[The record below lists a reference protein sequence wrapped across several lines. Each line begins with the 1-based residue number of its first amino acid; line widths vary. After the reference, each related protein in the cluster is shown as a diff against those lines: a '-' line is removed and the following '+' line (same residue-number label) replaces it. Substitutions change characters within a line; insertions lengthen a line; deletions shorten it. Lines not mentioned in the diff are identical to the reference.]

1 MNQSTQIL
9 VIGGGPAGSTTATL
23 LAREGFDVT
32 LVEREVFPRYHIGE
46 SLLPSCLEILD
57 MTGAR
62 EKIEAHGFQR
72 KGGGYFSWGTDS
84 WVLDF
89 APLRY
94 PYSFQVVRS
103 EFDQLMLEHAKSQG
117 VKVFEGTT
125 IRSLSFDGDRPRS
138 ATWSRDDRTIVGAGL
153 VPALDAAPSAPLA
166 PALGEKSLNEKPLN
180 EKPLGEN
187 PLGEKSLN
195 EKPLG
200 EISFDYLVDASGRAG
215 VVAMRY
221 LKNRHY
227 HNAFQNVAIWGYWE
241 GTGRMSFAPEGAIA
255 NGSVPDG
262 WLWAIPL
269 HNGTMSVGLVLHKTT
284 FKEKKQHV
292 DSLEQIYLEA
302 IDSCPLIA
310 DLVKPGKLVTN
321 LKIEQD
327 YSYIADK
334 VTGPGYFL
342 VGDAACFIDP
352 LLSTGIHL
360 ATHSAMLCAAS
371 IASTLRGEITEQQ
384 STAFF
389 EQSYRQ
395 TYLRLM
401 AVVSGMYQ
409 QYDGKETY
417 FWQAQQLTHH
427 DYDDSNAM
435 MEAWLYV
442 VSGMQDVKDREK
454 PRRELEV
461 TEPIAVSD
469 KSVALYNLYNNVFF
483 GTSMSPERASQGLYV
498 TTRPHLGLAFVEK
511 DSSTLA

>member
-72 KGGGYFSWGTDS
+72 KGGGYFSWGSDS

-117 VKVFEGTT
+117 VKVFEGTE
-125 IRSLSFDGDRPRS
+125 IRSLSFDGDRPRT
-138 ATWSRDDRTIVGAGL
+138 ATWSR
-153 VPALDAAPSAPLA
+153 LDGGNAS
-166 PALGEKSLNEKPLN
+166 
-180 EKPLGEN
+180 
-187 PLGEKSLN
+187 
-195 EKPLG
+195 G

-215 VVAMRY
+215 VMAMRY

-284 FKEKKQHV
+284 FKEKRQHL
-292 DSLEQIYLEA
+292 DSLEQIYFEA

-321 LKIEQD
+321 LRTEQD

-334 VTGPGYFL
+334 VTGPGYCL

-360 ATHSAMLCAAS
+360 ATHSAMLGAAS
-371 IASTLRGEITEQQ
+371 IASTLRGEVTEQQ
-384 STAFF
+384 AMAFF

-401 AVVSGMYQ
+401 AIVSGMYQ

-417 FWQAQQLTHH
+417 FWQAQQLTHN
-427 DYDDSNAM
+427 DYNDSNAM

-442 VSGMQDVKDREK
+442 VSGMEDVKDREN
-454 PRRELEV
+454 PRRELQV
-461 TEPIAVSD
+461 TEPVAVSD
-469 KSVALYNLYNNVFF
+469 KAVALYNLYNNVFF
-483 GTSMSPERASQGLYV
+483 GTSMSPGRASQGLFV
-498 TTRPHLGLAFVEK
+498 TTRPHLGLAFVNK
-511 DSSTLA
+511 DSSIMA

>member
-1 MNQSTQIL
+1 
-9 VIGGGPAGSTTATL
+9 
-23 LAREGFDVT
+23 
-32 LVEREVFPRYHIGE
+32 
-46 SLLPSCLEILD
+46 

-62 EKIEAHGFQR
+62 EKIEAYGFQR

-117 VKVFEGTT
+117 VKVFEGTE

-138 ATWSRDDRTIVGAGL
+138 ATWSQVVGGS
-153 VPALDAAPSAPLA
+153 DT
-166 PALGEKSLNEKPLN
+166 
-180 EKPLGEN
+180 
-187 PLGEKSLN
+187 
-195 EKPLG
+195 G

-215 VVAMRY
+215 VIAMHY
-221 LKNRHY
+221 LKNRRY
-227 HNAFQNVAIWGYWE
+227 HNAFQNVAIWGYWT

-255 NGSVPDG
+255 NGAVPDG
-262 WLWAIPL
+262 WLWGIPL

-284 FKEKKQHV
+284 FKEKRQQF

-321 LKIEQD
+321 MRTEQD
-327 YSYIADK
+327 YSYIASS

-352 LLSTGIHL
+352 LLSTGVHL
-360 ATHSAMLCAAS
+360 ATHSAMLGAAS
-371 IASTLRGEITEQQ
+371 IASALHGEVTEQQ
-384 STAFF
+384 ARAFF
-389 EQSYRQ
+389 ERSYRQ
-395 TYLRLM
+395 VYLRLM
-401 AVVSGMYQ
+401 AIVSGMYQ
-409 QYDGKETY
+409 QYDGKEAY

-427 DYDDSNAM
+427 DYDDSGAM

-442 VSGMQDVKDREK
+442 VSGMEDVKDRGK

-461 TEPIAVSD
+461 AEPTDASQPIEVSD
-469 KSVALYNLYNNVFF
+469 RAAALYNLYNNVFF
-483 GTSMSPERASQGLYV
+483 GTSMSPERASEGLYV
-498 TTRPHLGLAFVEK
+498 TTKPRLGLTLVEK
-511 DSSTLA
+511 DQGSMA